1 MFFIAYLVYFGDYHA
16 LPLRSVQYSSV
27 TLLSFSLM
35 SLFIYLFTYFY
46 FFTFCLL
53 SFQGCAQW
61 HMEVPRLGV

>member
-53 SFQGCAQW
+53 SF
-61 HMEVPRLGV
+61 